1 MNLTN
6 LGERL
11 IRGDLIETF
20 KIVNGEADYGKDIF
34 RLSRSGNNMF
44 SRINLNLSNCKSIS
58 KLRSSFLSDRIKNCW
73 NCLPLSV
80 TQSSS
85 VNYFKANLESFKQL
99 NTSKYISNRV
109 SGHYFWEISDSII
122 NKIEGNVET

>member
-58 KLRSSFLSDRIKNCW
+58 KLRSAFLPDRIKDYW

-80 TQSSS
+80 KQSSS
-85 VNYFKANLESFKQL
+85 INYFKTNLETFKQL
-99 NTSKYISNRV
+99 NMSK
-109 SGHYFWEISDSII
+109 
-122 NKIEGNVET
+122 